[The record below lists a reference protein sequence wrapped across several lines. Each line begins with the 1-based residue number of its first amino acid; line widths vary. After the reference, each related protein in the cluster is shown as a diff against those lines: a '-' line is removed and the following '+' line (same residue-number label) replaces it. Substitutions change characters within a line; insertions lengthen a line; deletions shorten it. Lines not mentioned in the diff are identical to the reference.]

1 MIDKD
6 EIKKDPRLPLWL
18 NGGLFVLAIA
28 LIVQLS
34 PSEDMFK
41 FYYRNGKPWQHEFL
55 SAPFDFPIYKSE
67 AALKKERD
75 SVAKNTASYYFF
87 NEKMQEEEIGKFNA
101 TIGADYDSVAAELP
115 DLYKKYV
122 VAALEYVYKKGIVA
136 PAEMERLKEDKQQE
150 ISIIKNQVQTS
161 QAKVGDLFTGKTAY
175 EYIINHA
182 PDFLDIQKLKSYD
195 IDGYLRE
202 NLTYDR
208 KKSEQARE
216 EALKKVSLTA
226 GMVQAGERIIDKGEI
241 VSERTFQILN
251 SLKHETESRVS
262 VGEKHYLLLVGQILL
277 AGTLMLM
284 LFLYLYLF
292 RPQTFAKFRHVLFI
306 IIMMLIILTL
316 AYLTLEYTKLSI
328 YIVPFALVPIMVRT
342 FFDSRTALFVHII
355 GVLLASFMVASPFEF
370 VLLQITV
377 GMATISSLKD
387 MTQRSQLMQVAIIV
401 AATYAVMF
409 LSYTLITDG
418 NVAKINWWTFLY
430 FAVNGLLLLFAY
442 GLIYIFEKTF
452 GFLSNVTLVELS
464 NVNSPLLMQFSET
477 APGTF
482 QHSLQV
488 ASLAT
493 EAAAKTNANP
503 LLVRTGA
510 LYHDIGKIV
519 NPMDFIENQQ
529 GRVNPLAEMP
539 EKEAVKII
547 INHVAEGVKIAQKH
561 NLPKPLIDFIQ
572 THHAKSKAKYF
583 YNKYRN
589 EHPNEDIDEAAFS
602 YPGPKPFTREMAIL
616 MMADAIEAASRSL
629 PEYTEEALETMV
641 EKIIDAQIAEGSF
654 KDVPITFQHIEKIKN
669 IFKRKLVNIY
679 HSRIKYPELN
689 KK

>member
-1 MIDKD
+1 
-6 EIKKDPRLPLWL
+6 
-18 NGGLFVLAIA
+18 
-28 LIVQLS
+28 
-34 PSEDMFK
+34 
-41 FYYRNGKPWQHEFL
+41 L
-55 SAPFDFPIYKSE
+55 SAPFDFPIYKDES
-67 AALKKERD
+67 ALKKERD
-75 SVAKNTASYYFF
+75 SVAKNTASYYLF

-101 TIGADYDSVAAELP
+101 AFMYKTDAPMPDETDSVIVPYPAL
-115 DLYKKYV
+115 LKKYI
-122 VAALEYVYKKGIVA
+122 ADQLEYVYKKGIIA
-136 PAEMERLKEDKQQE
+136 PAEMERLGEDRQTE
-150 ISIIKNQVQTS
+150 INIIRNQVQAS
-161 QAKVGDLFTGKTAY
+161 QTKVSELFTAKTAY
-175 EYIINHA
+175 EYIINHT
-182 PDFLDIQKLKSYD
+182 PSYTD
-195 IDGYLRE
+195 KEALQEFKINDYLRE

-216 EALKKVSLTA
+216 EALKKVSLTV

-251 SLKHETESRVS
+251 SLKRETESRVS
-262 VGEKHYLLLVGQILL
+262 TGEKHYLLLVGQILL
-277 AGTLMLM
+277 AATLMLM

-306 IIMMLIILTL
+306 IIMMLIILSL

-342 FFDSRTALFVHII
+342 FFDSRTALFVHVIS
-355 GVLLASFMVASPFEF
+355 VLLASFMVASPFEF

-377 GMATISSLKD
+377 GMATISSLKE
-387 MTQRSQLMQVAIIV
+387 MTQRSQLMQVSTFVAI
-401 AATYAVMF
+401 TYVVMF

-418 NVAKINWWTFLY
+418 NIAKIDWWNFLY
-430 FAVNGLLLLFAY
+430 FAVNALLLLFAY
-442 GLIYIFEKTF
+442 GLIYIFEKMF

-464 NVNSPLLMQFSET
+464 NVNSPLLMSFSET

-529 GRVNPLAEMP
+529 GRVNPLAEIP

-547 INHVAEGVKIAQKH
+547 INHVSEGVKVAQKH

-572 THHAKSKAKYF
+572 THHAESKAKYF

-589 EHPNEDIDEAAFS
+589 EHPAEVIDEAAFT

-616 MMADAIEAASRSL
+616 MMADAVEAASRSL
-629 PEYTEEALETMV
+629 PEYTKEALETMV
-641 EKIIDAQIAEGSF
+641 EKIIDGQIAEGSF
-654 KDVPITFQHIEKIKN
+654 KDAPITFQHIEKIKN

-679 HSRIKYPELN
+679 HSRIKYPELV
-689 KK
+689 KG